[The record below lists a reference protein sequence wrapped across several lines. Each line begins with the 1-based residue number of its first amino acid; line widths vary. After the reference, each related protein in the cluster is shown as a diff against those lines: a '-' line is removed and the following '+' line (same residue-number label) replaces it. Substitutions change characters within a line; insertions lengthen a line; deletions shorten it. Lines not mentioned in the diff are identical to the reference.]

1 MAQLRSQRVE
11 LMWIQIYISTFWED
25 FLLISIV
32 THSKTAFLTR
42 SSQSVFDV
50 LNKKKLLEHNPDPD
64 LLRACCGENLK
75 IFWACFFT
83 CVTRTSLEN
92 CDDSMVTLVSFTGTS
107 PAGRE

>member
-11 LMWIQIYISTFWED
+11 LMWIQIYSSTFWEV

-50 LNKKKLLEHNPDPD
+50 LNKKKHNRDPD
-64 LLRACCGENLK
+64 LLCASCGENFK
-75 IFWACFFT
+75 IFWPCSFT

-107 PAGRE
+107 PAERE